1 MYCSI
6 CGKKVQPSQA
16 HYVHD
21 TVRNSRS
28 GKLIPIQ
35 RPICPG
41 CASALRENMKG
52 DS

>member
-6 CGKKVQPSQA
+6 CGEKVRPSKA
-16 HYVHD
+16 HYVRD
-21 TVRNSRS
+21 TVRNSQS

-41 CASALRENMKG
+41 CAVALKQSMKERP
-52 DS
+52 